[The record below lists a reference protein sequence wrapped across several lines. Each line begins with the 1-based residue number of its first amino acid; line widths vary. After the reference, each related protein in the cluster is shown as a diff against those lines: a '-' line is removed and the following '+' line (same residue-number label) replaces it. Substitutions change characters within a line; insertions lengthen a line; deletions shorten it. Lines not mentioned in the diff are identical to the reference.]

1 MKIKLSYP
9 DLPPLEIEAEPDE
22 CARLL
27 RALSVTQDTAQSTSQ
42 AGSSPA
48 PVAQKV
54 AVADDPSIAAPVK
67 RTAVDKTPI
76 TKAPKPA
83 APSPTEKGD
92 SGNGVRRYGGR
103 TNRRFLILE
112 CLRVLRERGVAEP
125 TMPQITE
132 TFETRYPEVN
142 RDNLEQVVRD
152 LVNKTDKV
160 TRLRWGVFQLTDESP
175 SR

>member
-27 RALSVTQDTAQSTSQ
+27 RALSVTPGAAQSPADARPKPAPPRQ
-42 AGSSPA
+42 AGSSA
-48 PVAQKV
+48 D
-54 AVADDPSIAAPVK
+54 AVAIGSADKPSEPDLFSET
-67 RTAVDKTPI
+67 TAT
-76 TKAPKPA
+76 KPA
-83 APSPTEKGD
+83 ARPAAAGKND
-92 SGNGVRRYGGR
+92 SGGVRRYGGR

-112 CLRVLRERGVAEP
+112 CLRELRERGVAEP

-132 TFETRYPEVN
+132 TFEKRYPEVN

-160 TRLRWGVFQLTDESP
+160 TRLRWGVFQLTD
-175 SR
+175 

>member
-9 DLPPLEIEAEPDE
+9 DLPPLEIEAGPDE

-27 RALSVTQDTAQSTSQ
+27 RALSATPSATPSPPDAQSK
-42 AGSSPA
+42 PA
-48 PVAQKV
+48 PPRQKDSVAN
-54 AVADDPSIAAPVK
+54 PMPVGSG
-67 RTAVDKTPI
+67 DKPPEPELSS
-76 TKAPKPA
+76 KMPAPKPQTRL
-83 APSPTEKGD
+83 SVENKENSGD
-92 SGNGVRRYGGR
+92 VRRYGGR

-112 CLRVLRERGVAEP
+112 CLRELRERGVAEP

-132 TFETRYPEVN
+132 TFERRYPEVN

-160 TRLRWGVFQLTDESP
+160 TRLRWGVFQLTD
-175 SR
+175 